1 MRKEKVYIVLSH
13 KNSLK
18 KGSTTQWE
26 VIETVEFIN
35 QIRNRHLTMSTVI
48 ADFLEQKIMYG
59 SSYGMKDYQ
68 QFDTYIRS
76 KYSKQMEHLDKAYK
90 DDIKQSVTTELLPAS
105 NLTIDEN
112 GNIVTDSAVLG

>member
-68 QFDTYIRS
+68 QFDTYVRS
-76 KYSKQMEHLDKAYK
+76 KYNKQMEHLDKAYK
-90 DDIKQSVTTELLPAS
+90 DDIKQSVTTELLPES